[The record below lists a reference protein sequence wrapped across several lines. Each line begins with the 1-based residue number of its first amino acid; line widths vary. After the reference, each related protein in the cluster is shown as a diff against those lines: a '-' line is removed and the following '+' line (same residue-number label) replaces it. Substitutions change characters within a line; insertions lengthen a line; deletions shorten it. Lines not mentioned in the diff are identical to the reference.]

1 MFISKTEK
9 IKFVQDKM
17 LSKVLKEK
25 PQDENIKCPC
35 CGKKIKG
42 VM

>member
-17 LSKVLKEK
+17 LSKVLKEEQ
-25 PQDENIKCPC
+25 QDEKIKCPC
-35 CGKKIKG
+35 CGRKIKG

>member
-25 PQDENIKCPC
+25 QQDENIKCPR
-35 CGKKIKG
+35 CGRKIKEG
-42 VM
+42 E